1 MQFRNSWF
9 LVLVVVLTGLSLWG
23 YSATKYSYGL
33 DVSGG
38 MRILY
43 RIDTSKLSAEK
54 VKGLAVEQNKVRS
67 ILDRRVKSGLGVVE
81 GEVVTKGEDEIIVE
95 LPGATNEKQAK
106 AVLSNTAKIQLYHA
120 KNVST
125 EKRSKRYMESLQETD
140 PTGAPYYTFSRA
152 ADPSK
157 VFKPGDPEYKAMIDG
172 WDLILEGEDVVDAR
186 GKIVNGNKAQ
196 PEFVFQGQGANRLEA
211 WSKKYLNE
219 GEKIAF
225 VLDGTVLDIKSKA
238 NGAVLKESAYVQGEF
253 DPEYVRQLT
262 SMIKNGSLNVDLI
275 EESFESVD
283 PTIGTKALDQI
294 VLGSAISLGVICI
307 YLIAYYAFPGI
318 IATVAL
324 ALYTLFTLTL
334 LKLMGATF
342 SLAAIA
348 AFILSVGMAV
358 DANILVFE
366 RVKEELR
373 SGRKLLSAIELGFKR
388 ALTAIIDSNICTIL
402 TSLVLFMLGTGPV
415 KGFATALIVGVLVS
429 FFTAVTVTRSLL
441 VGLVSV
447 GIGANEKWYA
457 LNRNLFGEKLEA
469 SADDK
474 RIHIIRRMKTFF
486 ILSAALIVP
495 GIVFVGLGGI
505 KPNVEFQGGYE
516 AQFKVPDSVSPEQ
529 IRKGLEAGGFKGFNE
544 RFATVQGTKVVYL
557 TLPPSDALTGD
568 GETSKKKVADAAGL
582 TTEGS
587 SWKSVGPRVQK
598 ETTSNAILGVLI
610 SSGLIVLYL
619 AVRFGFA
626 LGGMKNGLKF
636 GLSAVLAMLHD
647 VAFVIGA
654 AGIVGFFLGWEVSAL
669 FITAILTVIGFS
681 VHDTIIIFDRIR
693 ENLRRS
699 KTGETFEELVDK
711 SVTQTIARSINTSAA
726 AMFPLAVLLFIG
738 TPTPELKFMVL
749 TMLLGIAIGTYSS
762 IFNAS
767 PILYLWDKAVIK
779 SKGEGAGLH
788 SEALRESKLR
798 AAQVLANAPGTGKAT
813 DTSQYGTI
821 KRRKSADTAAQVIDE
836 E

>member
-9 LVLVVVLTGLSLWG
+9 LVLVVVLTGLSLWS